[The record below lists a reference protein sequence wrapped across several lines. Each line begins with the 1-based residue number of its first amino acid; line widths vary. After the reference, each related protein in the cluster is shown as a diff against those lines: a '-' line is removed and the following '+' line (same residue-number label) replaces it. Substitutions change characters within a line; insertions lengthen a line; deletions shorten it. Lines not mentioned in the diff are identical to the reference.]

1 MMNDENKRLESKN
14 TEQEEIENSDSSKR
28 VLLGIFA
35 TMMLVVA
42 VVGVSFAMLFFSMKL
57 SDQNSI
63 TTGTISM
70 AFQDTTY
77 IDIVNAYPIT
87 DEEGMA
93 LSKDKEYM
101 DFSVSATFSGKASIY
116 YEISAVDESDS
127 SKYKTVPYDK
137 LKIYLVEKGRERFS
151 QPVLYSNLKTPT
163 LHTDITGLAKKSDK
177 LLTSGVLS
185 SNSAGT
191 DTRNYRLRMW
201 IDESTEDLK
210 EPMTFKLKVRLDA
223 QQQKD

>member
-1 MMNDENKRLESKN
+1 MDKKEKKEL
-14 TEQEEIENSDSSKR
+14 EQEELENKDSSKR

-35 TMMLVVA
+35 TMMLLIA

-77 IDIVNAYPIT
+77 IDIVNAYPMT

-93 LSKDKEYM
+93 MSKDKEYM
-101 DFSVSATFSGKASIY
+101 DFSVSASFSGKSSIY
-116 YEISAVDESDS
+116 YEISAVDETRTND
-127 SKYKTVPYDK
+127 YKKVPYDK
-137 LKIYLVEKGRERFS
+137 LKVYLVEKGRERFAH
-151 QPVLYSNLKTPT
+151 PVLYSELGRPT
-163 LHTDITGLAKKSDK
+163 LHSDVNGLARQKDK
-177 LLTSGVLS
+177 LLATGVLS
-185 SNSAGT
+185 SDYQGGT
-191 DTRNYRLRMW
+191 VRKNYRLRMW
-201 IDESTEDLK
+201 IDESMEDIS

-223 QQQKD
+223 IQQKKS

>member
-1 MMNDENKRLESKN
+1 MMNEEKKEL
-14 TEQEEIENSDSSKR
+14 EQEELENSDSSKR

-35 TMMLVVA
+35 TMMLVIA

-77 IDIVNAYPIT
+77 IDIVNAYPLT

-93 LSKDKEYM
+93 LSKDKQYM
-101 DFSVSATFSGKASIY
+101 DFSVSASFSGKASIS
-116 YEISAVDESDS
+116 YEISAVDETDT
-127 SKYKTVPYDK
+127 SKYKKVPYDK

-151 QPVLYSNLKTPT
+151 KPVLYSDLKSPT
-163 LHTDITGLAKKSDK
+163 LHEDITGVAKQKDK

-185 SNSAGT
+185 STDGGT
-191 DTRNYRLRMW
+191 ETKNYRLRMW

-210 EPMTFKLKVRLDA
+210 DPMTFKLKVRLDA
-223 QQQKD
+223 VQEKN